1 MAALAEGLLARLR
14 SQLDALPVVLGDG
27 SEERLRR
34 RPASG
39 AWSAHENLAHV
50 ARHHEVMLERIERML
65 REDRPALSRYR
76 AEEDPLWP
84 AWVSRSPDDV
94 MKALRLLRAR
104 LVARVESLSVEEAAR
119 IGVHS
124 TFGPLPIAAWL
135 DFFLL
140 HEAHHLYVALSRAR
154 G

>member
-14 SQLDALPVVLGDG
+14 GQLEALPVVVGAASG
-27 SEERLRR
+27 ERLRQ

-65 REDRPALSRYR
+65 REDGPALSRYR

-84 AWVSRSPDDV
+84 AWASRSPEDV
-94 MKALRLLRAR
+94 LKALRELRAR
-104 LVARVESLSVEEAAR
+104 LVAWVESLSVEEAAR

-124 TFGPLPIAAWL
+124 TFGPMPIPAWL